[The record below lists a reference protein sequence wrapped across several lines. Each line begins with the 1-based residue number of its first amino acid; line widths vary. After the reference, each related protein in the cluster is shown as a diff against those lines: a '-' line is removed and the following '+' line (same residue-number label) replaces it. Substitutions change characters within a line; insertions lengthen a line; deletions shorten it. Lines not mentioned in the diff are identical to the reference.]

1 MHYNVLRTGIP
12 LVIKDSFKRKIKKEV
27 DMKID
32 RNGNDLKKQLIEKLK
47 PLNPERVILFGSYAY
62 GQPNLDSDIDLM
74 VVLRDDFMPSNFKEN
89 MEIYLKVSSILR
101 DLKRKFP
108 IDLIVYTRS
117 MYERFVELKSSFS
130 KEILSEGVN
139 LL

>member
-1 MHYNVLRTGIP
+1 
-12 LVIKDSFKRKIKKEV
+12 
-27 DMKID
+27 MKID